1 MAVLT
6 RITPVFVILLL
17 LLLLIIIIRVMLLI
31 GVSYSSLFMAEVADY
46 AWIKKQQFSRAK
58 ISDV

>member
-17 LLLLIIIIRVMLLI
+17 LIIIIIIRVMLLI